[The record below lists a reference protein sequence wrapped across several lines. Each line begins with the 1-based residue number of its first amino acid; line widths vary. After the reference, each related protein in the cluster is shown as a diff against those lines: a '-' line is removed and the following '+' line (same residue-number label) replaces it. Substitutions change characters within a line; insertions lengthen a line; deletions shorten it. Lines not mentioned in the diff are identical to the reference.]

1 MWGISGSPRY
11 RLHML
16 GHISQILWATC
27 PLYVYLLSGLQFCVF
42 ILEPHKYAAPQVTP
56 FLRSRLSP
64 ELTSP
69 RLQERG
75 GPLLLASGSETWL
88 ALWNDCEW
96 EGARSRGSPW
106 LLRAKF
112 IGSSPLPSPLC
123 VSRQSVPGS
132 FFRPCRLPHPIP
144 KLTGIHLSPL
154 DSAGFHPLGILWS
167 REPVIWGQR
176 GII

>member
-1 MWGISGSPRY
+1 MSGISGSPRY
-11 RLHML
+11 RLYML

-42 ILEPHKYAAPQVTP
+42 VLEPHKYAAPQVTP

-75 GPLLLASGSETWL
+75 GPLLLAAGSETWL

-106 LLRAKF
+106 LSRAKF
-112 IGSSPLPSPLC
+112 ISSSPLPSPLC
-123 VSRQSVPGS
+123 VSSQSVPGS
-132 FFRPCRLPHPIP
+132 FFRPCRLPHPVP
-144 KLTGIHLSPL
+144 KLTGVHSSFL
-154 DSAGFHPLGILWS
+154 DSLQVFIP
-167 REPVIWGQR
+167 
-176 GII
+176 